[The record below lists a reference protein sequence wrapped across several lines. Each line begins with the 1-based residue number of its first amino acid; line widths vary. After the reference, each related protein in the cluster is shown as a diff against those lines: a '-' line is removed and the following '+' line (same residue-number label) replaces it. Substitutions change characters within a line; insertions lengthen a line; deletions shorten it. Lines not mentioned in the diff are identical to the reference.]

1 MRREHHGIGWELLN
15 RESDLCSWYYLTGP
29 RKGEAEIFAE
39 NLPGFPDNIR
49 RSGRGTYWVGIA
61 VIRRAERVSFVD
73 IAAPHPWLR
82 RLVTKLFLQE
92 FLIWLLP
99 KYGLLIELDEDG
111 QIVRSLH
118 DPTGARVSATSEV
131 EEKDGMLY
139 VGSFSLP
146 FLTRVRDGQ

>member
-1 MRREHHGIGWELLN
+1 MFSCDRTPFNPHQRISGAQLQ
-15 RESDLCSWYYLTGP
+15 YYLTGP